1 VTWSELWI
9 LLALGLTAGAIGGL
23 VGIGGSIVIIP
34 VLTLL
39 LGRNQHFSQAAAMI
53 INVFVAAA
61 AVVQHQRARAIRWP
75 IAARMVPAG
84 LLFIIA
90 GVEVS
95 NELDAEV
102 LKKIFGVFLL
112 YVVAYNVVRLVHDRK
127 PPAQQSPERAG
138 WGRVS
143 ATGGAM
149 GLAAG
154 LLGIGGGPVAIPLLQ
169 RLSHLPLRQSIA
181 TSSAVMVLTAAVGA
195 ARKNLTLAHVTD
207 EPVAESLLTAAC
219 LAPTALLGALIGA
232 WLTHHLPVRWVRV
245 AFILLMIWAS
255 LDMLGVL

>member
-1 VTWSELWI
+1 VPWTELLI
-9 LLALGLTAGAIGGL
+9 LLALGLTAGALGGL

-61 AVVQHQRARAIRWP
+61 AVFQHNRAHAIRWK

-84 LLFIIA
+84 LLLIIV
-90 GVEVS
+90 GVEAS
-95 NELDAEV
+95 NALDAEV

-112 YVVAYNVVRLVHDRK
+112 YVIAYNVVKLIDDGRPAEQR
-127 PPAQQSPERAG
+127 PPMRAD

-169 RLSHLPLRQSIA
+169 RLSHLPLRQAIA
-181 TSSAVMVLTAAVGA
+181 TSSAVMVLTATVGA
-195 ARKNLTLAHVTD
+195 ARKNLTLARVTD
-207 EPVAESLLTAAC
+207 EPLRECLLTATC
-219 LAPTALLGALIGA
+219 LAPTALIGALIGA

-245 AFILLMIWAS
+245 AFTLLMVWAS

>member
-1 VTWSELWI
+1 MPWTDLLI
-9 LLALGLTAGAIGGL
+9 LLALGLTAGVIGGL
-23 VGIGGSIVIIP
+23 IGIGGSIVIIP

-39 LGRNQHFSQAAAMI
+39 LGRDQHFSQASAMI

-61 AVVQHQRARAIRWP
+61 AVFQHNRAHAIRWK

-84 LLFIIA
+84 LLLIIV

-95 NELDAEV
+95 NALDAEV

-112 YVVAYNVVRLVHDRK
+112 YVVAYNVVKLVHEGR
-127 PPAQQSPERAG
+127 PQERGLEERAD

-149 GLAAG
+149 GLVAG

-169 RLSHLPLRQSIA
+169 RFSSLPLRQSIA
-181 TSSAVMVLTAAVGA
+181 TSSAVMVLTATVGA
-195 ARKNLTLAHVTD
+195 ARKNLTLVHVTD
-207 EPVAESLLTAAC
+207 EPLRESILTAAC
-219 LAPTALLGALIGA
+219 LAPTAVLGALIGA

-245 AFILLMIWAS
+245 AFTLLMIWAS
-255 LDMLGVL
+255 LDMLGIL

>member
-1 VTWSELWI
+1 VPWTELLI
-9 LLALGLTAGAIGGL
+9 LLALGLTAGALGGL

-61 AVVQHQRARAIRWP
+61 AVFQHNRAHAIRWK

-84 LLFIIA
+84 LLLIIV
-90 GVEVS
+90 GVEAS
-95 NELDAEV
+95 NALDAEV

-112 YVVAYNVVRLVHDRK
+112 YVIAYNVVKLIDDGRPAEQR
-127 PPAQQSPERAG
+127 PPMRAD

-169 RLSHLPLRQSIA
+169 RLSHLPLRQAIA
-181 TSSAVMVLTAAVGA
+181 TSSAVMVLTATVGA
-195 ARKNLTLAHVTD
+195 ARKNLTLAQVTD
-207 EPVAESLLTAAC
+207 EPLRECLLTATC
-219 LAPTALLGALIGA
+219 LAPTALIGALIGA

-245 AFILLMIWAS
+245 AFTLLMVWAS